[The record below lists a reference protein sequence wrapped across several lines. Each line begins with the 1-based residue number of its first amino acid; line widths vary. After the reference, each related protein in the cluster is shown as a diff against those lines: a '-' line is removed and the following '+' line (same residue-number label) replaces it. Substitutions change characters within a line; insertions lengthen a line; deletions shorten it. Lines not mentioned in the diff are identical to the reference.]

1 MRVWE
6 MLKPNTLTKTVTQGL
21 KKNSK
26 RLMSYRAMKY
36 LNDNRIVY
44 RKYSEDQPTQEY
56 EWGWFYADG
65 THGYYSLFNSD
76 AKINT
81 LRSLKWHLLTLWWL
95 NPDINLDKFKQLS
108 EVICY
113 KPNNFVTFNIPE
125 ELLNKVVQDVFMQD
139 LERPPKNKLR
149 KIVFKDGTG
158 LDKSQKLSIVG
169 QLIGRKSIEEER
181 IYQCMLDINDM
192 DEKITISKLAKLLKS
207 SSRTIHRNMSIEL
220 KNEKDILNIQLEKI

>member
-1 MRVWE
+1 
-6 MLKPNTLTKTVTQGL
+6 
-21 KKNSK
+21 
-26 RLMSYRAMKY
+26 MSYRAMKY

-56 EWGWFYADG
+56 EWGWYYADG

-95 NPDINLDKFKQLS
+95 NPNMSLDKFKELS

-113 KPNNFVTFNIPE
+113 KQNGFVTFNIPP
-125 ELLNKVVQDVFMQD
+125 ELLDKVVQDVFMQD
-139 LERPPKNKLR
+139 LEKPPKNKLR
-149 KIVFKDGTG
+149 KVVFKDGIG
-158 LDKSQKLSIVG
+158 LDRKQKLSIVG
-169 QLIGRKSIEEER
+169 KLIGRKSIKEER

-192 DEKITISKLAKLLKS
+192 NEKITISKLAKLLKC
-207 SSRTIHRNMSIEL
+207 SSRTIHRNMSDEL
-220 KNEKDILNIQLEKI
+220 KKEKDLLNIENEKI